1 MRSPLTTVTVT
12 AATALTTA
20 AVLLLPAAV
29 PQAQAQARARA
40 RASGALPGAA
50 RSSAPLRAAAGS
62 REYVEYTIAM
72 DDIQV
77 RGTLDPGSLAVTNT
91 TSVRIPGTGPRSG
104 WQATPTVSGNLG
116 KGVTSIVRLPPEA
129 TGTVRLYAD
138 ADEVRAAVDTTIG
151 GRHSRWDRVLFTL

>member
-12 AATALTTA
+12 AATALAAA

-29 PQAQAQARARA
+29 PQARAA
-40 RASGALPGAA
+40 GALPGAA
-50 RSSAPLRAAAGS
+50 RSTAPPRAAAGS
-62 REYVEYTIAM
+62 QEYVEYTIAM

-129 TGTVRLYAD
+129 TGSVRLYAD
-138 ADEVRAAVDTTIG
+138 GDEVRAAVDITVE
-151 GRHSRWDRVLFTL
+151 GRHRRWDRVLFTL